1 MTYTAQDIADAISR
15 WREELRRRAGSPG
28 APITPTILTEEQR
41 LIVAG
46 DTSTCALV
54 TAGAGSGKTETMT
67 MRVLWL
73 VANGHARLDEILG
86 MTFTRRAAT
95 SLAGRVREGLD
106 ALAFG
111 GMMPTGNDDN
121 ATSGLFSASMTTYNA
136 FANRIFSEYGHL
148 AGMDGAAAVMTEA
161 TAWQLARAAALDY
174 PGTSLAE
181 LDLTLSAVIDAT
193 LSVARTLTDNMV
205 ATSDLCHFV
214 HDFARHV
221 EPLPITLRG
230 TTHRVPQPA
239 YKKGL
244 TVAARLSILCGVVD
258 AYEKIKRERHL
269 IEFGDQIALAHR
281 LVQIPLVRDQ
291 VASSYRF
298 ILLDEYQDTSSV
310 QVALLSSLFAG
321 KTVMAVGDPNQAIYG
336 WRGASASNMLP
347 QRFFAAFSPAREGHQ
362 FSLSYS
368 WRNAQEVLDVANL
381 VAEPLPRS
389 AVASA
394 DGFQLKAGKGHHGS
408 VDVIFPSTIADEA
421 HDIALWFHRKFAE
434 WPSDRRPATAALLTR
449 KTADLLPIK
458 RALEK
463 QGIPTHVLGLGG
475 LFMEPVIVD
484 IVCTLRVMHDTRADS
499 QLIRLL
505 AGARWQISPRD
516 LRALKAT
523 ARWLSERDHNLQ
535 KLSKEVRQSLKDSVS
550 VADGQSLIDALDFIT
565 SVTDT
570 THRAVAELSAT
581 GFERMKE
588 AGGVI
593 ATLRRHAG
601 MNLRDLVRLVMSEM
615 NLDAELAANDRITA
629 GEASV
634 ETFLDTVTSFMTT
647 DNNPTLGSFLSWI
660 DEVER
665 RERLSPVEDE
675 PEGNV
680 VQLLTIHASK
690 GLEWDLVAVGRMIA
704 EDGRTITSNTAKWT
718 DLGTLP
724 EQLRADRADLGRVW
738 DFENATDQRDLEDS
752 FVAYVDSARERYL
765 VGERRL
771 AYVALTRSAHDLL
784 LSGSWWAGG
793 KTRRDPSPYLVE
805 IDGAGLANSPLPP
818 PPTETVNPWKAN
830 SETVDWPMPPLGS
843 REPKVKLAEQAVREA
858 LADSERSHREPSR
871 LNDDI
876 DLLIAERDRRSQGE
890 TRTPLPQRI
899 PASQFKDFV
908 ASVLEPQASVADDTP
923 ASRGVSPQGSP
934 AQNVLRR
941 PLPQQPYRATML
953 GTLFHAWVETRSL
966 GAVSPTL
973 FDLDEYI
980 DGDADI
986 GVTSAESRGDEP
998 EDTLDM
1004 RDAKK
1009 LASLQKTFETSPWAE
1024 RKPVEVETEIHLPL
1038 GPNIVVCKIDAVY
1051 QSASSGEPRFEIV
1064 DWKTGKAPRDG
1075 RDLEARAYQ
1084 LALYRAAYSVYHGI
1098 PEDNI
1103 DAVFYFVADDVVI
1116 RPDRLL
1122 RYDELERLWWG
1133 ILESSAQD
1141 TR

>member
-1 MTYTAQDIADAISR
+1 MSYTAQDIADAISR
-15 WREELRRRAGSPG
+15 WRQEVRRRAGHTS
-28 APITPTILTEEQR
+28 APTTPTTLTEEQR

-46 DTSTCALV
+46 DISSCALV
-54 TAGAGSGKTETMT
+54 TAGAGSGKTETMA

-95 SLAGRVREGLD
+95 SLASRVREGLD

-111 GMMPTGNDDN
+111 GMTPPEDES
-121 ATSGLFSASMTTYNA
+121 AVSGLFSATMTTYNA
-136 FANRIFSEYGHL
+136 FAHRIFSEYGHL
-148 AGMDGAAAVMTEA
+148 AGMDSSAAVMTEA
-161 TAWQLARAAALDY
+161 TAWQLARSAALDY

-205 ATSDLCHFV
+205 STSDLRRFV
-214 HDFARHV
+214 HEFTRHV
-221 EPLPITLRG
+221 EPLPVTVRG

-244 TVAARLSILCGVVD
+244 AVAARLKILCDVVD
-258 AYEKIKRERHL
+258 AYEKIKRQRRL
-269 IEFGDQIALAHR
+269 IEFGDQISLAHR
-281 LVQIPLVRDQ
+281 LAQIPLVRDQ
-291 VASSYRF
+291 VAAGFRF

-347 QRFFAAFSPAREGHQ
+347 QRFFAAFSARGAGDL

-389 AVASA
+389 DGASA
-394 DGFQLKAGKGHHGS
+394 DGFKLTAGKGHRGS
-408 VDVIFPSTIADEA
+408 VDVVFPLTIADEA
-421 HDIALWFHRKFAE
+421 HDIALWFHKKFSE
-434 WPSDRRPATAALLTR
+434 WPSDRQPATAALLTR

-463 QGIPTHVLGLGG
+463 QGIATHVLGLGG

-523 ARWLSERDHNLQ
+523 ARWLAERDHNLQ
-535 KLSKEVRQSLKDSVS
+535 KLSREVRQSLKDSVS

-570 THRAVAELSAT
+570 SHRAVAEVSAA

-593 ATLRRHAG
+593 AKLRRHAG

-615 NLDAELAANDRITA
+615 HLDVELAANDRITA

-647 DNNPTLGSFLSWI
+647 DDNPTLGSFLAWI

-680 VQLLTIHASK
+680 VQLLTIHGSK
-690 GLEWDLVAVGRMIA
+690 GLEWDLVAVARMIA

-738 DFENATDQRDLEDS
+738 DFENATDQLDLDES
-752 FVAYVDSARERYL
+752 FAAYVDDARERYL

-793 KTRRDPSPYLVE
+793 KIRRDPSPYLGE
-805 IDGAGLANSPLPP
+805 IDAAGLASSPLPA

-843 REPKVKLAEQAVREA
+843 REARVKLAAHAVREA
-858 LADSERSHREPSR
+858 LESSDQSRRSPSR
-871 LNDDI
+871 VNDDI
-876 DLLIAERDRRSQGE
+876 DLLIAERARRDEAVG
-890 TRTPLPQRI
+890 RTPLPQRI

-908 ASVLEPQASVADDTP
+908 ASVLAPHTAVADGTP
-923 ASRGVSPQGSP
+923 GSRGGLPKRSSAPGS
-934 AQNVLRR
+934 LRR
-941 PLPQQPYRATML
+941 PLPQQPYRATTL

-966 GAVSPTL
+966 GTVLPTL
-973 FDLDEYI
+973 FDLEEYI
-980 DGDADI
+980 DGDADV
-986 GVTSAESRGDEP
+986 GMTSVAALEDEP

-1009 LASLQKTFETSPWAE
+1009 LASLQRTFESSPWAD
-1024 RKPVEVETEIHLPL
+1024 RKPVDVETEIHLPL
-1038 GPNIVVCKIDAVY
+1038 GPNIIVCKIDAVY
-1051 QSASSGEPRFEIV
+1051 QSAAGDEPRFEIV

-1098 PEDNI
+1098 PEDSI
-1103 DAVFYFVADDVVI
+1103 EAMFYFVADDVVI

-1122 RYDELERLWWG
+1122 RYDELEQLWWG

-1141 TR
+1141 TP